1 MAFPTADKYNKGIAG
16 IKDSAMIRR
25 IRSRGGN
32 EMADKISGAVTKRLG
47 ELRDKVVATDQRAVA
62 RDQKRGMLDAF
73 ARKIEEAQG
82 PTKLQAE
89 AGPQS
94 TSELQGFEA
103 MRRRT
108 EQRANAAGQT
118 NLDALKRRL
127 AAAGVLN
134 SGAGIEAMQQ
144 AMQQSAQAKADAVQ
158 GVEFEGQQQLTQQ
171 QEAVKSRNLVREQA
185 NSEAEFQDKVFRA
198 DTKSRIFQLGQ
209 NIDQLELQDLQ
220 LELAREEQEFNK
232 MMAQRM
238 ANQGPDIGDILGG
251 VGSLAGGVGGLLE
264 GIGSSTTPG
273 KKK

>member
-1 MAFPTADKYNKGIAG
+1 MAFPTAEKYNKTIGGLKNNAI
-16 IKDSAMIRR
+16 IRR
-25 IRSRGGN
+25 LESRGGSSFARDVRKGV
-32 EMADKISGAVTKRLG
+32 EKKLSQ
-47 ELRDKVVATDQRAVA
+47 LRDKVVETDQRAVA
-62 RDQKRGMLDAF
+62 REQKRGALDAF
-73 ARKIEEAQG
+73 ARRIDEAAG

-89 AGPQS
+89 TAPQS

-144 AMQQSAQAKADAVQ
+144 AMQQSEQAKADAVQ
-158 GVEFEGQQQLTQQ
+158 NVEFEGQQQLTQQ
-171 QEAVKSRNLVREQA
+171 QEAVKQRNLARETQNA
-185 NSEAEFQDKVFRA
+185 EAEFQDKVFRA
-198 DTKSRIFQLGQ
+198 DTRSRIFQLGQ

-220 LELAREEQEFNK
+220 LELAREESEFNK

-238 ANQGPDIGDILGG
+238 MNQGPSVGDILGG
-251 VGSLAGGVGGLLE
+251 AGSLVGGVGGLLE
-264 GIGSSTTPG
+264 GIAET